1 VSLSKPLSKTLNSL
15 DLEREDRQF
24 LVLNRQVLAELLT
37 FIDFAEGFTLGFV
50 EVNFPPNVEILIQA
64 LKSDPKCQDIQ
75 FEVLNFSH
83 RPDLKFLRDE
93 IVQQLPILPHD
104 PSRKLVLLIR
114 GLEKSIGVD
123 LQGDYPPVLQ
133 DLNFVRD
140 AYKRSVL
147 HPLLFILPDY
157 ALTRLTKFAPDFWAW
172 RSGVFLFQTPQT
184 TKDYALVRT
193 LEADRPIDSSKSP
206 ESSERIALLESLL
219 MDYRPSAGHPPTD
232 IDLNTCNILFHQ
244 LGVAYLSQRNA
255 TKAQNY
261 LENAL
266 ELAQQRQDVS
276 LAAEIYQDLGR
287 TFAHRRSWEQARL
300 YFQQALEIFIE
311 YGDRYSQASTLHQL
325 GRVAQEE
332 REWEQARLYFQQ
344 ALEIYIEYGAA
355 GGTQSARFS
364 QASTLH
370 NLGAVAYE
378 EREWEQARLYFQQ
391 ALEIFIECGYR
402 FSQASTLHNLGAL
415 AQELREWEQAR
426 SYYQQALEIKIEY
439 GDRFSQ
445 ASTLHQLGNLAQELR
460 EWEQARS
467 YYQQALEIYIEY
479 GDRFSQASTLHNLG
493 NLAQELREWE
503 QARSYYQQA
512 LEIFIEYGDRYEQA
526 STLHQLGRV
535 AEEVGELSQ
544 AKSYYL
550 QALRI
555 FAEFKDGYGVQ
566 TFSLPSLVALYQQTQ
581 DEEILVGIASVLGIV

>member
-1 VSLSKPLSKTLNSL
+1 M
-15 DLEREDRQF
+15 
-24 LVLNRQVLAELLT
+24 
-37 FIDFAEGFTLGFV
+37 
-50 EVNFPPNVEILIQA
+50 IQA

-140 AYKRSVL
+140 AYKRSVP

-184 TKDYALVRT
+184 TKDYALVQT

-232 IDLNTCNILFHQ
+232 IDLNTCNILLHQ

-311 YGDRYSQASTLHQL
+311 YGDRYSQAGTLHCL
-325 GRVAQEE
+325 GMVAAELREWEQAQSYYQQAIEIFIE
-332 REWEQARLYFQQ
+332 YGDRYSQAGTLHNLGIVAGKLREWEQARSYYQQ
-344 ALEIYIEYGAA
+344 ALEIKIEYGAA

-391 ALEIFIECGYR
+391 ALEIFIEYGER
-402 FSQASTLHNLGAL
+402 FSQASTLHHLGMV

-426 SYYQQALEIKIEY
+426 LY
-439 GDRFSQ
+439 F
-445 ASTLHQLGNLAQELR
+445 
-460 EWEQARS
+460 
-467 YYQQALEIYIEY
+467 QQALEIYIEY
-479 GDRFSQASTLHNLG
+479 GDR
-493 NLAQELREWE
+493 
-503 QARSYYQQA
+503 
-512 LEIFIEYGDRYEQA
+512 YEQA
-526 STLHQLGRV
+526 GTLHQLGIV
-535 AEEVGELSQ
+535 AEGVGELSQ

-550 QALRI
+550 QALQI
-555 FAEFKDGYGVQ
+555 WAEFNDGYTIQ
-566 TFSLPSLVALYQQTQ
+566 TFSLPRLVALYRQTQ
-581 DEEILVGIASVLGIV
+581 DEEILVGIASVFGVGVEELRGLLEG

>member
-15 DLEREDRQF
+15 DLEQEDRQF

-37 FIDFAEGFTLGFV
+37 FIDFADGFTLGFV
-50 EVNFPPNVEILIQA
+50 EVNFPPNVDILIQA
-64 LKSDPKCQDIQ
+64 LKSEPKCQNIQ
-75 FEVLNFSH
+75 FEVLNFSD

-140 AYKRSVL
+140 AYKSSVP

-193 LEADRPIDSSKSP
+193 LEADRSIDSSGP
-206 ESSERIALLESLL
+206 LESSERIALLESLL

-244 LGVAYLSQRNA
+244 LGVAYLSQHNA

-261 LENAL
+261 LEKAL

-287 TFAHRRSWEQARL
+287 TFEDRRNWEQARL

-311 YGDRYSQASTLHQL
+311 CGDRYEQAQTLHNL
-325 GRVAQEE
+325 GIVAYQE

-344 ALEIYIEYGAA
+344 ALEIKIEYGAA

-370 NLGAVAYE
+370 NLGMVAQAL
-378 EREWEQARLYFQQ
+378 REWEQARSYFQQ
-391 ALEIFIECGYR
+391 ALEIYIEYGAAGGTQSARY
-402 FSQASTLHNLGAL
+402 SQASTLHNLGMV
-415 AQELREWEQAR
+415 AQALREWEQAR
-426 SYYQQALEIKIEY
+426 SYYQQAI
-439 GDRFSQ
+439 
-445 ASTLHQLGNLAQELR
+445 
-460 EWEQARS
+460 
-467 YYQQALEIYIEY
+467 EIYIEY
-479 GDRFSQASTLHNLG
+479 GAAGGTQSARYSQASTLHNLG
-493 NLAQELREWE
+493 IVAQELR
-503 QARSYYQQA
+503 
-512 LEIFIEYGDRYEQA
+512 
-526 STLHQLGRV
+526 
-535 AEEVGELSQ
+535 ELSQ

-550 QALRI
+550 QALQI
-555 FAEFKDGYGVQ
+555 WAEFNDNYTIQ
-566 TFSLPSLVALYQQTQ
+566 TFSLPRLVALYQQTQ
-581 DEEILVGIASVLGIV
+581 DEEIFVAAADILGVGVEEVRGLV

>member
-1 VSLSKPLSKTLNSL
+1 M
-15 DLEREDRQF
+15 
-24 LVLNRQVLAELLT
+24 
-37 FIDFAEGFTLGFV
+37 
-50 EVNFPPNVEILIQA
+50 IQA

-140 AYKRSVL
+140 AYKRSVP

-184 TKDYALVRT
+184 TKDYALVQT

-232 IDLNTCNILFHQ
+232 IDLNTCNILLHQ

-311 YGDRYSQASTLHQL
+311 YGDRFYQAMTLHNL
-325 GRVAQEE
+325 GIVAGEE

-344 ALEIYIEYGAA
+344 ALEIFIEYGAA

-370 NLGAVAYE
+370 CLGMV
-378 EREWEQARLYFQQ
+378 
-391 ALEIFIECGYR
+391 
-402 FSQASTLHNLGAL
+402 

-426 SYYQQALEIKIEY
+426 SYYQQAIEIK
-439 GDRFSQ
+439 
-445 ASTLHQLGNLAQELR
+445 
-460 EWEQARS
+460 
-467 YYQQALEIYIEY
+467 
-479 GDRFSQASTLHNLG
+479 
-493 NLAQELREWE
+493 
-503 QARSYYQQA
+503 
-512 LEIFIEYGDRYEQA
+512 IEYGDRYEQA
-526 STLHQLGRV
+526 STLHCLGMV
-535 AEEVGELSQ
+535 AEGVGELSQ

-550 QALRI
+550 QALQI
-555 FAEFKDGYGVQ
+555 WAEFNDSYMVQ
-566 TFSLPSLVALYQQTQ
+566 TYSLPRLVALYQQTQ
-581 DEEILVGIASVLGIV
+581 DEEIVVGIASVLGIGVEEVRGLV

>member
-1 VSLSKPLSKTLNSL
+1 M
-15 DLEREDRQF
+15 
-24 LVLNRQVLAELLT
+24 AELLT

-140 AYKRSVL
+140 AYKRSVP

-184 TKDYALVRT
+184 TKDYALVQT

-232 IDLNTCNILFHQ
+232 IDLNTCNILLHQ

-300 YFQQALEIFIE
+300 YFQQALEI
-311 YGDRYSQASTLHQL
+311 
-325 GRVAQEE
+325 
-332 REWEQARLYFQQ
+332 
-344 ALEIYIEYGAA
+344 YIEYGAA

-391 ALEIFIECGYR
+391 ALEIFIEYGDRY
-402 FSQASTLHNLGAL
+402 SQAITLHCLGMVAAELREWEQAQSYYQQAIEIYIEYGDRYSQARILHNLGIV
-415 AQELREWEQAR
+415 AQQLREWEQAR
-426 SYYQQALEIKIEY
+426 SYYQQAI
-439 GDRFSQ
+439 
-445 ASTLHQLGNLAQELR
+445 
-460 EWEQARS
+460 
-467 YYQQALEIYIEY
+467 EIYIEY
-479 GDRFSQASTLHNLG
+479 GDRYSQAGTLHNLG
-493 NLAQELREWE
+493 M
-503 QARSYYQQA
+503 
-512 LEIFIEYGDRYEQA
+512 
-526 STLHQLGRV
+526 V
-535 AEEVGELSQ
+535 AKAVGELSQ

-550 QALRI
+550 QALQI
-555 FAEFKDGYGVQ
+555 WAEFNDNYTIQ
-566 TFSLPSLVALYQQTQ
+566 TFSLPSLVDLYQQTQ
-581 DEEILVGIASVLGIV
+581 DEEIFVAAADILGVGVEEVRGLLEG

>member
-1 VSLSKPLSKTLNSL
+1 MSLSKPLSKTLNSL
-15 DLEREDRQF
+15 DLEQEDRQF
-24 LVLNRQVLAELLT
+24 LVLNRQILAELLT
-37 FIDFAEGFTLGFV
+37 FIDFADGFTLGFV
-50 EVNFPPNVEILIQA
+50 EVNFPPDVEFLIEA
-64 LKSDPKCQDIQ
+64 LKSDPKCQNIQ

-140 AYKRSVL
+140 AYKSSVP

-193 LEADRPIDSSKSP
+193 LEADRSIDSSGPP

-219 MDYRPSAGHPPTD
+219 MDYRPSPGHPPTD

-255 TKAQNY
+255 TKAQKY
-261 LENAL
+261 LEKAL

-276 LAAEIYQDLGR
+276 LAAEIYQGLGS
-287 TFAHRRSWEQARL
+287 TFAQQRRFNEAQKMYQEALNRFSQLGNQRGEANTLHYLGSVALDLRNFSRAES
-300 YFQQALEIFIE
+300 YYQQCLTMKRQL
-311 YGDRYSQASTLHQL
+311 GDRYSQARTLHQL
-325 GRVAQEE
+325 GIV
-332 REWEQARLYFQQ
+332 
-344 ALEIYIEYGAA
+344 
-355 GGTQSARFS
+355 
-364 QASTLH
+364 
-370 NLGAVAYE
+370 
-378 EREWEQARLYFQQ
+378 
-391 ALEIFIECGYR
+391 
-402 FSQASTLHNLGAL
+402 

-426 SYYQQALEIKIEY
+426 SYYQQALE
-439 GDRFSQ
+439 S
-445 ASTLHQLGNLAQELR
+445 
-460 EWEQARS
+460 
-467 YYQQALEIYIEY
+467 
-479 GDRFSQASTLHNLG
+479 
-493 NLAQELREWE
+493 
-503 QARSYYQQA
+503 
-512 LEIFIEYGDRYEQA
+512 FIEYGDRYEQA
-526 STLHQLGRV
+526 GTLHQLGRV
-535 AEEVGELSQ
+535 AEGVGELSQ

-550 QALRI
+550 QALQI
-555 FAEFKDGYGVQ
+555 WSEFNDGYIIQ
-566 TFSLPSLVALYQQTQ
+566 TYCLPRLVALYQQTQ
-581 DEEILVGIASVLGIV
+581 DKEILVGIASVFGVGVEELRGLLEG